1 MEHGACNVIYIDRR
15 ANDEFV
21 RRDTL
26 SSSLAATTSTGNV
39 NQGYFNLAKTPPAEI
54 HGNVESILST
64 FNQGQSTPLC
74 SLSFSWQ
81 HFTIRLA
88 STTTLLTSRNCQL
101 RVGSV
106 LARVL
111 SAKGGTS
118 GLHRA
123 PILFRN
129 RSQGTSTSYRNASH
143 RSAKRETRADLLVL
157 KRRLRND

>member
-64 FNQGQSTPLC
+64 FNQGQSIPLC
-74 SLSFSWQ
+74 SLSL
-81 HFTIRLA
+81 RL
-88 STTTLLTSRNCQL
+88 
-101 RVGSV
+101 
-106 LARVL
+106 
-111 SAKGGTS
+111 
-118 GLHRA
+118 
-123 PILFRN
+123 
-129 RSQGTSTSYRNASH
+129 
-143 RSAKRETRADLLVL
+143 
-157 KRRLRND
+157 